1 MVRQEK
7 DPLKHHKR
15 NFKSLVKQNSI
26 HLKSDVSFES
36 FQQVLSAHDWFSQQP
51 DNIKVLL
58 FEYYVY
64 KIRHKEIEKDN
75 KIVKS
80 LSDFL
85 KKTVVKLTRETKVE
99 QVGPLIDE
107 KAEFTNTRAELR
119 RRALDQAINEVMT
132 RRGNNDAQN

>member
-1 MVRQEK
+1 M
-7 DPLKHHKR
+7 
-15 NFKSLVKQNSI
+15 S
-26 HLKSDVSFES
+26 SDVSFES
-36 FQQVLSAHDWFSQQP
+36 FQQVLSTHDWYSQQP

-64 KIRHKEIEKDN
+64 KIRHKELEKEN
-75 KIVKS
+75 KIVKA

-107 KAEFTNTRAELR
+107 KPEFAKTKAELR

-132 RRGNNDAQN
+132 RRGNDPQN